1 MECDE
6 VGVRP
11 PRTATPAGLLPW
23 QNRGVTHQHP
33 PQASKRAPFALRLAL
48 AVWVVSEAAAFF
60 GLVYLIGFF
69 YTFLIFAGTTALG
82 VALVGHVG
90 RKSFRAARDYLNSGG
105 DPSREPPNGYAL
117 AGAFCLI
124 IPGFVTDLVGL
135 LLLFP
140 PTRFIFRGLGRWI
153 AARTPVMRFG
163 GGDVIDGQ
171 VIDERDY
178 VDPGDFDDEPRKYD
192 NGPRSID
199 QGP

>member
-1 MECDE
+1 M
-6 VGVRP
+6 
-11 PRTATPAGLLPW
+11 
-23 QNRGVTHQHP
+23 THQYP
-33 PQASKRAPFALRLAL
+33 PQAPKRAPFALRLAL

-60 GLVYLIGFF
+60 GLAYLIGFG
-69 YTFLIFAGTTALG
+69 YTLLIFIGTSFLG
-82 VALVGHVG
+82 VALVQYVG
-90 RKSFRAARDYLNSGG
+90 AKSFRAARDYLNSGG
-105 DPSREPPNGYAL
+105 DPSRELPNGYAL

-124 IPGFVTDLVGL
+124 IPGFVTDLAGL

-163 GGDVIDGQ
+163 GNVIDGE
-171 VIDERDY
+171 VIDERSTGDY
-178 VDPGDFDDEPRKYD
+178 LDDFPDDEPRRYD